1 MSQRILVSVG
11 DSSLATETLEYALAQ
26 FSDEDI
32 TVLHVIDVDE
42 ADDSVR
48 QTVLE
53 ETFEN
58 QRKAAEE
65 TADRVLEE
73 AREYADER
81 GVTLTTATEYG
92 NPARGISAYA
102 EENGIDRIVMGTH
115 GRSGISRLLLGS
127 VAEIVMRRSS
137 VPVTTVR
144 EPDSHQEE
152 EIPIQ

>member
-1 MSQRILVSVG
+1 MTQRVLVSIG
-11 DSSLATETLEYALAQ
+11 DSSLATEILGYALERFEDA
-26 FSDEDI
+26 DI

-48 QTVLE
+48 QTVVQE
-53 ETFEN
+53 SFEN

-65 TADRVLEE
+65 AADRVLAE
-73 AREYADER
+73 AQEYADEY
-81 GVTLTTATEYG
+81 GVTLTTATEYDS
-92 NPARGISAYA
+92 PAHGISAYA
-102 EENGIDRIVMGTH
+102 AENGIDRIVMGTH

-127 VAEIVMRRSS
+127 VAEMVMRRSS

-144 EPDSHQEE
+144 EPDSRREE